1 MNEQIQI
8 NPIFNDLEEYTL
20 NNNKVLRVIIVV
32 MLVAVVLALI
42 LTSVVPL
49 VN

>member
-1 MNEQIQI
+1 MKRRQI